1 MENEKKILRKKAL
14 IHFEVIA
21 AAIVLYF
28 FFLRFAAVS
37 SVLKTIFAGLKP
49 LILGFAV
56 AFVLRPAVIRL
67 EALLKKTKLKK
78 AARPISIFVVLV
90 LAIALF
96 VMFCAFVFP
105 QLIESIRSLV
115 TALPDQIARFS
126 ARLEAYLAENA
137 EAAEYVDPLV
147 ASIEAYITDWIQ
159 NHLLASIT
167 ALISNVVAVGSSVIS
182 MIVALIVTLYLLL
195 GWERYNAQCKKLF
208 LACSKKEDFNLAVFD
223 TMKHINTIFNGF
235 IVGKIVDSMIIGA
248 ICFVVMA
255 LLRMPYT
262 LLISVIVG
270 VTNVIPMFG
279 PFIGAV
285 PSAFLILLVSPSKC
299 LIFLVFILILQQ
311 LDGNVIG
318 PFILGDST
326 GLSALYVTLAILL
339 FGKLFGFIGMLLGV
353 PTFASL
359 YYIVKRLA
367 EAELKKRSLPTST
380 EEYIPKN

>member
-1 MENEKKILRKKAL
+1 MENEKKMLRKKAL

>member
-1 MENEKKILRKKAL
+1 MENEKKMLRKKAL

-235 IVGKIVDSMIIGA
+235 IVGKIVDSMIIGV